1 MIPLIAQRIGQA
13 LIVLF
18 VVSVLAFLLSTVLGD
33 PVASILGINAL
44 PEDREALRL
53 RLGLDEPAIWRYLTY
68 VGRALQGEFGIS
80 WSTQRPVADLLA
92 ERIPATLELAFAALL
107 LSLVIGLPIGVYA
120 ALRRGN
126 WDAGLALTLTVIGV
140 SIPTFVTAIL
150 LIFAFSVHLGWLPSF
165 GRGQTV
171 ALGGWN
177 TGLLTAS
184 GLTSLIMPATALAI
198 GQVAL
203 LARLVRAEMI
213 EVLRADYIRFAH
225 ARGLPPHIVN
235 LSHALRNTMIPVITV
250 SGIQLGFLF
259 AFAVVAEAVFQ
270 WPGVGLLFIQALGST
285 DAPVISAVL
294 LATAVFFTAVNLVV
308 DLLYAWVDPRLRPSD
323 RGAA

>member
-1 MIPLIAQRIGQA
+1 LIPLIAQRAGQA

-18 VVSVLAFLLSTVLGD
+18 VVSVLAFILSAVIGD
-33 PVASILGINAL
+33 PIVSILGINAL
-44 PEDREALRL
+44 PEDREALGL
-53 RLGLDEPAIWRYLTY
+53 RLGLDEPAVWRYMTY
-68 VGRALQGEFGIS
+68 VGRGLSGDFGMS

-92 ERIPATLELAFAALL
+92 ERIPATLELAVTAML
-107 LSLVIGLPIGVYA
+107 LSLIIGLPIGIYA
-120 ALRRGN
+120 ALRRGR
-126 WDAGLALTLTVIGV
+126 WDAGVALSMSVIGV
-140 SIPTFVTAIL
+140 SVPTFVTAIL

-165 GRGQTV
+165 GRGETV
-171 ALGGWN
+171 VLGGWI
-177 TGLLTAS
+177 TGLLTSS
-184 GLTSLIMPATALAI
+184 GLASLIMPATALAI

-213 EVLRADYIRFAH
+213 EVLRTDYIRFAH
-225 ARGLPPHIVN
+225 ARGVHPRIVN

-270 WPGVGLLFIQALGST
+270 WPGVGLLLIQALDTT

-294 LATAVFFTAVNLVV
+294 LVTAMFFTFVNFIV
-308 DLLYAWVDPRLRPSD
+308 DILYAVVDPRLRLGD
-323 RGAA
+323 AGTV